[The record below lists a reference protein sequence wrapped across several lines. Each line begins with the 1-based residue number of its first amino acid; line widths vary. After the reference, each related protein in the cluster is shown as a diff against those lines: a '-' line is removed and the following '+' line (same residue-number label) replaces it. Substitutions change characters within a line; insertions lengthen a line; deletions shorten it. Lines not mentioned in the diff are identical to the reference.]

1 LRRRSIRNNYK
12 DPVVP
17 AKIDEFI
24 TRLSAMQRAIDT
36 AKAQY
41 AHIIGGS
48 SGVKIWGY
56 AEVNRVL
63 TSMKD
68 PEYKSFVN
76 QVLPFIN
83 P

>member
-1 LRRRSIRNNYK
+1 VI
-12 DPVVP
+12 P
-17 AKIDEFI
+17 AKVNEFVV
-24 TRLSAMQRAIDT
+24 RLSAMQRAIDT

-41 AHIIGGS
+41 AHLIGGP

-63 TSMKD
+63 TSMRD
-68 PEYKSFVN
+68 PTYKSFVN